1 MHVCIW
7 VDGQVVY
14 AGGTLGG
21 RQQTQFLQRK
31 VLPMCTKD
39 KNNNKIQGLNK
50 EIGCSYMKLKSIF
63 ARSSFSP

>member
-1 MHVCIW
+1 MHIWIW

-14 AGGTLGG
+14 AGGAVGG

-50 EIGCSYMKLKSIF
+50 INRLLLHETQIHFCTE
-63 ARSSFSP
+63 